1 MLTLLPRVSLSLVT
15 VYSTLK
21 KINTARKLMREEIG
35 RVPSTPELAHFLE
48 MSEEKLRKYTS
59 NARNVISLEMPVST
73 FGSFKQDRRTL
84 GDNIVSDAP
93 TPEEDAQN
101 QYLKRDI
108 RTVINELADRE
119 RDVVILRFGLDN
131 GKPMTIDATANK
143 LGISRDRV
151 RMVEARALNKLRN
164 PQRNYRLKNYVGGR
178 VEEEH
183 YQQQQHKEPKTVVES
198 RPSPEKLWF
207 F

>member
-1 MLTLLPRVSLSLVT
+1 M
-15 VYSTLK
+15 
-21 KINTARKLMREEIG
+21 MQEEIG

-48 MSEEKLRKYTS
+48 MSEEKLRKFTS
-59 NARNVISLEMPVST
+59 NVRNVMSLEMPVST
-73 FGSFKQDRRTL
+73 FGTFKEDRRTL
-84 GDNIVSDAP
+84 GDDIVSDAP

-119 RDVVILRFGLDN
+119 RDVVVLRFGLDN
-131 GKPMTIDATANK
+131 GEPMTIDATAKK

-164 PQRNYRLKNYVGGR
+164 PQRNYRLKYYVGGH
-178 VEEEH
+178 EDEEH
-183 YQQQQHKEPKTVVES
+183 HHHQHNEPNTVKES